1 MSHPSEWTC
10 FANSTDGRNVW
21 QITVFLNVS
30 DGHPI
35 VSIIIAVVF
44 GVSAVVGILLT
55 VLVAFWLKKRRTLTE
70 PDAESQPDTPR
81 QAPPAPFLQS
91 PESRQDPSVESLEM
105 MPVRGAASEQPTSSD
120 LVETAAPVPSSE
132 EQGPTEAV
140 ERPSSEEEPS
150 EEAAA
155 VSLPPED
162 TATEVSQPGGE
173 PMGQQAPQG
182 DHQDLAAPEADP
194 FPEAP
199 HIWRTVEPRPG
210 HRSIGLGIGM
220 NAATRRG
227 AL

>member
-1 MSHPSEWTC
+1 MAGSVEKCLKIGMSHPSEWTC

-21 QITVFLNVS
+21 QNTVFLNVS

-105 MPVRGAASEQPTSSD
+105 MPVRGAASDSPHHRTLWKQ
-120 LVETAAPVPSSE
+120 
-132 EQGPTEAV
+132 
-140 ERPSSEEEPS
+140 
-150 EEAAA
+150 
-155 VSLPPED
+155 LPLYLHRKSR
-162 TATEVSQPGGE
+162 VRQKLSK
-173 PMGQQAPQG
+173 GQA
-182 DHQDLAAPEADP
+182 
-194 FPEAP
+194 
-199 HIWRTVEPRPG
+199 
-210 HRSIGLGIGM
+210 
-220 NAATRRG
+220 RR
-227 AL
+227 